1 MTDAQRLELR
11 ISENRQR
18 AAILAGKSDL
28 TDEDRAEMDKLT
40 NEQPDIERRW
50 RAATIAE
57 TDAEAKADD
66 GKPDAATSE
75 LADIEMR
82 ADIGKIAEAVARGTS
97 TDGVEAELQ
106 QHYGIGG
113 DYVPLSMLMDAEHRT
128 TGVTPAPSDVG
139 SKQSA
144 IVPYVFPAGSVAF
157 LRIPAPIVG
166 AGEST
171 YTVISTAVT
180 PGTPAKAA
188 VQAHGAAAMT
198 ASVLEPQ
205 RIQASLFYSQEDALR
220 LGSMSDAL
228 KQNLRD
234 ALSNEL
240 DEYVL
245 QGDTVG
251 LLTGSV
257 LANNN
262 TSTVDD
268 FATYVKRFG
277 YDNVDGRYASDV
289 SDLRLLLGAD
299 TYGDMAATYRANG
312 TSLQALGALQAAT
325 GGARVSANMVAT
337 ASNKQNGIIRRGG
350 PRLDAVNPQWQGI
363 RLLVDPYTLSKSAE
377 VILTAHMQIAFKVLR
392 AAGFAK
398 VQAQHS

>member
-1 MTDAQRLELR
+1 MTDAQRLELK

-28 TDEDRAEMDKLT
+28 TDDDRAEIDTLT
-40 NEQPDIERRW
+40 AEQPDIERRW

-57 TDAEAKADD
+57 TDADASAGE
-66 GKPDAATSE
+66 PDAATSE
-75 LADIEMR
+75 LADIETR

-97 TDGVEAELQ
+97 TAGAEAELQ

-113 DYVPLSMLMDAEHRT
+113 DYVPLSMLTDAEHRT

-144 IVPYVFPAGSVAF
+144 IVPYVFPASSVAF
-157 LRIPAPIVG
+157 LRIPTPIVG

-245 QGDTVG
+245 QGAVVG

-262 TSTVDD
+262 AAEAD
-268 FATYVKRFG
+268 TYPSYLKRLG
-277 YDNVDGRYASDV
+277 YDNVDGRYAATV
-289 SDLRLLLGAD
+289 ADLRLLVGTD
-299 TYGDMAATYRANG
+299 TYSDLASTYRAAASG
-312 TSLQALGALQAAT
+312 MQALGELQAAT
-325 GGARVSANMVAT
+325 GGVRVSANMVAT
-337 ASNKQNGIIRRGG
+337 SNANKQNAIIRRGA
-350 PRLDAVNPQWQGI
+350 RMDAVNPQWQGI

-398 VQAQHS
+398 VQAQHA